1 VTTPTTSTVAFRLCR
16 NEPVAYALTWLQWVA
31 FHLAPVPIGW
41 MLKVVL
47 DRLGPAEAGSPWAA
61 LAVLAG
67 FELGRWALLVSAA
80 VQWHG
85 AYVGWVTVPRV
96 NLLRSL
102 VTGPGPAADRLP
114 SSPGEAV
121 SRFRDDT
128 QDLGL
133 VLDVWLDVS
142 GAVAAAAIALGL
154 MATIEPLAALG
165 VAAPVAV
172 AVAASWALGPWLR
185 RWRRSAREATARVTG
200 FIGDTFG
207 GVLAV
212 KAGAAEDAVG
222 RRFAEL
228 NAERARVSLRDQ
240 VGSELVRS
248 LGYGTGEVAVGFV
261 LLLVAASFRRGDITV
276 GDLALFASYSAV
288 VAGLPRWIGRLGA
301 YTRQADVSVDR
312 LAELLPDADRGA
324 VVAPVRTHLRHGPP
338 VLDLRVPRVEPL
350 EELRVEGLTVRHTGS
365 AHGITAIDLVVRH
378 GELVVVTGPV
388 GSGKSTLL
396 RALLGLVPREG
407 GRVLWN
413 GQEVDDPAT
422 FLVPPRVAYLPQVPR
437 LFSET
442 LAATVLLGL
451 PDRDLDEA
459 LWLACLDEDVAR
471 MSEGVGTVIGPRG
484 LRLSGGQI
492 QRAGAAR
499 ALVRRPELLVVDD
512 LSSALDVR
520 TEALLWERLAAGGL
534 RTSILVTHRRSVLE
548 RADRV
553 VVLERGR
560 RVPA

>member
-1 VTTPTTSTVAFRLCR
+1 MTAPTSGVAFRLLR
-16 NEPVAYALTWLQWVA
+16 NDPVSYLLAWLQWVA

-41 MLKVVL
+41 VLKLVL
-47 DRLGPAEAGSPWAA
+47 DRLGDADAGSPWGV

-67 FELGRWALLVSAA
+67 FELGRWALLVAAA

-85 AYVGWVTVPRV
+85 AYVGWVTVPRA

-102 VTGPGPAADRLP
+102 LTGPGPAAGRLP

-128 QDLGL
+128 QDLAL

-142 GAVAAAAIALGL
+142 GTVAAAAIALGL
-154 MATIEPLAALG
+154 MAAIEPLAALG

-185 RWRRSAREATARVTG
+185 RWRRSAREATAGVTG

-207 GVLAV
+207 AVLAV
-212 KAGAAEDAVG
+212 KSGGAEDAVG
-222 RRFAEL
+222 RRFEEL

-240 VGSELVRS
+240 LGSEVVRS
-248 LGYGTGEVAVGFV
+248 LGYGTGEVAVGVV
-261 LLLVAASFRRGDITV
+261 LLLVAASFRSGELSV
-276 GDLALFASYSAV
+276 GDLGLFASYSAV

-312 LAELLPDADRGA
+312 LAELLPSPDRGA
-324 VVAPVRTHLRHGPP
+324 VADPVRIHLRSGPP
-338 VLDLRVPRVEPL
+338 AFDPYVRRVDQL
-350 EELRVEGLTVRHTGS
+350 EELRVEGLTARHG
-365 AHGITAIDLVVRH
+365 AGGHGITDIDLVVRR

-396 RALLGLVPREG
+396 RALLGLVPHDA
-407 GRVLWN
+407 GRVVWN
-413 GQEVDDPAT
+413 GEVVDEPAT

-437 LFSET
+437 LFSES

-451 PDRDLDEA
+451 PDDDLDDA
-459 LWLACLDEDVAR
+459 LWLACLDEDLAR
-471 MSEGVGTVIGPRG
+471 MPDGIGTVIGPRG

-512 LSSALDVR
+512 LSSALDVE
-520 TEALLWERLAAGGL
+520 TEALLWARLAEGGL
-534 RTSILVTHRRSVLE
+534 RTSLLVSHRPAVID

-553 VVLERGR
+553 VVLDRGR
-560 RVPA
+560 RVDG